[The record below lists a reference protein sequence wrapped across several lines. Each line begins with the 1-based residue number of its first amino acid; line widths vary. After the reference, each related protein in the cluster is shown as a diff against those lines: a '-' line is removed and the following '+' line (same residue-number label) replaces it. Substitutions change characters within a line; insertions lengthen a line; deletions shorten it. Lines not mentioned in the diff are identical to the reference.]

1 MKMSVIL
8 PCFNGAK
15 TIVIQLEALV
25 NQQWSGLWE
34 VIFVNNGSTDN
45 SVEIVEQYR
54 DRLPNL
60 RVVDAYTPPGP
71 RLGVSHSY
79 NVGVKASTGD
89 AFVFCEADDEVAS
102 DWLAMMAN
110 ALSKFEFV
118 AGALEHKRLNEAWL
132 SADQEPGAQSEGLV
146 AVTYPPYLPFAFG
159 CNLGMRRSLYE
170 AIGEFDESLVCAWDM
185 DYSWKVQLAGTEL
198 HFVPD
203 AVVHYR
209 LRPTLKALY
218 RQGKNWGPELP
229 LLQQRYG
236 MKMDW
241 AVFRNHLLGLLK
253 YLPVGAK
260 LLPMS
265 IFRIRRGRGGFA
277 WWIWGLGYSL
287 GYAQGLLDLLL
298 HSSQSE
304 PSLEA
309 NTRSLQKPVDAKAN
323 P

>member
-1 MKMSVIL
+1 MKISVIL
-8 PCFNGAK
+8 PCFNGAQ
-15 TIVIQLEALV
+15 TIATQLEALTS
-25 NQQWSGLWE
+25 QQWSGDWE
-34 VIFVNNGSTDN
+34 VIVSNNGSTDD
-45 SVEIVEQYR
+45 SMAIVEWYR
-54 DRLPNL
+54 DRLPSL
-60 RVVDAYTPPGP
+60 RIVDAYTSPGP
-71 RLGVSHSY
+71 RLGVPHSY
-79 NVGVKASTGD
+79 NVGLNAATGD
-89 AFVFCEADDEVAS
+89 AFVFCEADDEVAT
-102 DWLAMMAN
+102 DWLAAMAN

-132 SADQEPGAQSEGLV
+132 SAAHDKGAQSEGLV
-146 AVTYPPYLPFAFG
+146 EVTYPPHLPFAFG
-159 CNLGMRRSLYE
+159 CNMGLRRSLYE
-170 AIGEFDESLVCAWDM
+170 AIGAFDESLLCAWDM

-198 HFVPD
+198 HFVPE

-209 LRPTLKALY
+209 LRHTLKALY

-241 AVFRNHLLGLLK
+241 SVFRNHLLGMLK
-253 YLPVGAK
+253 YLPGGAK

-277 WWIWGLGYSL
+277 WWIWGFGYSL

-304 PSLEA
+304 LSLESS
-309 NTRSLQKPVDAKAN
+309 TQSLQKPVDG
-323 P
+323 

>member
-1 MKMSVIL
+1 MKLSVIL
-8 PCFNGAK
+8 PCFNGAQ
-15 TIVIQLEALV
+15 TIAVQLEALV
-25 NQQWSGLWE
+25 NQQWPGVWE
-34 VIFVNNGSTDN
+34 VVVVNNGSTDN

-54 DRLPNL
+54 DRLPDL

-79 NVGVKASTGD
+79 NVGLKAATGD

-102 DWLAMMAN
+102 DWLAAMAN
-110 ALSKFEFV
+110 ALAQFEFV
-118 AGALEHKRLNEAWL
+118 AGALEHKRLNEDWL
-132 SADQEPGAQSEGLV
+132 SAAHDKGAQSEGLV
-146 AVTYPPYLPFAFG
+146 GVTYPPYLPFAFG
-159 CNLGMRRSLYE
+159 CNMGIRRSLYE
-170 AIGEFDESLVCAWDM
+170 AMGELDESLICAWDM
-185 DYSWKVQLAGTEL
+185 DYSWKVQLAGTKL
-198 HFVPD
+198 HFVPE

-209 LRPTLKALY
+209 LRHTLKALY
-218 RQGKNWGPELP
+218 RQGNNWGPELP

-241 AVFRNHLLGLLK
+241 SVFRNHLFYLLK
-253 YLPVGAK
+253 YLPGGVK

-277 WWIWGLGYSL
+277 WWVWGLGYSL

-298 HSSQSE
+298 HSSSSE
-304 PSLEA
+304 RSLESSA
-309 NTRSLQKPVDAKAN
+309 QRSQKPVDAKAN